1 MAAFLTPPGLKLG
14 AARPPRV
21 CDARRGARGAT
32 VRATAGGPE
41 ADARPA
47 AAAAAAAAGAPAS
60 STDTP
65 AVAPTPLTAAAATGA
80 AWARLGRTLGTA
92 ATAAVLGC
100 HVASGGRLLPRVGG
114 RAGAPV
120 AAAPA
125 GGGPT
130 AGRPAAAV
138 AATVDGAGVGAP
150 STAPAS
156 ATATALAATEAGT
169 GRAPT
174 VGLVPP
180 PSLAAGG
187 AAAAASPAARAAA
200 GSVAYQT
207 IDLGKLGIKYDDL
220 INDRVLMSDKT
231 VAYNEAEL
239 EIMELEDLQQL
250 DGWRRGLKLGVSLGV
265 SATGLA
271 VLYKGGVLWERWIKE
286 QEKKDMEDEIELTGT
301 FIAPSAVRL
310 AEEEEAAAKK
320 KKKRKNKNKGK
331 DGGGDKPKPTSG

>member
-1 MAAFLTPPGLKLG
+1 M
-14 AARPPRV
+14 
-21 CDARRGARGAT
+21 CDARRGARGTT

-47 AAAAAAAAGAPAS
+47 AAAAAAAAGALAT

-65 AVAPTPLTAAAATGA
+65 AVAPTPLTAAAPTGP
-80 AWARLGRTLGTA
+80 AWARLARTLGTA

-100 HVASGGRLLPRVGG
+100 HVASGGRLLPRSGG

-125 GGGPT
+125 GGRPS
-130 AGRPAAAV
+130 ALRPAAAV

-150 STAPAS
+150 STAPAT
-156 ATATALAATEAGT
+156 ATATAMAEAGT

-174 VGLVPP
+174 FGLVPP
-180 PSLAAGG
+180 PSLAASGG
-187 AAAAASPAARAAA
+187 AAAAAPAARAAA
-200 GSVAYQT
+200 GGVAYQT